1 VTQRDDLTRIVRAAV
16 EGCSLPAPDIGDPD
30 AGQTPLS
37 TRFDELGFDSVA
49 FMEFCIAIHVDTGV
63 ELTVEQVT
71 ALGSPMAVVDFLG
84 RDR

>member
-1 VTQRDDLTRIVRAAV
+1 VTQREDLARIVRSAV
-16 EGCSLPAPDIGDPD
+16 EGCSLPAPDIGTD
-30 AGQTPLS
+30 AGETPLS
-37 TRFDELGFDSVA
+37 TRFEELGFDSVA

-63 ELTVEQVT
+63 EMTVEQVT